1 MTEFG
6 TGFLAKLA
14 PETVSVP
21 YVLTIP
27 MTFAAK
33 ANADAVAAIRDW
45 CDSAADMHCSHTTED
60 ECRRCE
66 AIKDC
71 AAAVRTLL
79 PAVDESVSDSHP

>member
-1 MTEFG
+1 MSAVEFG

-14 PETVSVP
+14 PEAVSVP

-33 ANADAVAAIRDW
+33 ENAEAVAAIRAW
-45 CDSAADMHCSHTTED
+45 CDSATDMHCSHTTED
-60 ECRRCE
+60 ECRRRE

-71 AAAVRTLL
+71 ASAVRTLL
-79 PAVDESVSDSHP
+79 PEVTE